1 MSATLLSPFDLV
13 SPTESDTILANESS
27 HRLAPYFE
35 QDAPARDVKMEI
47 VTTRGHRE
55 SIALPASAFAL
66 LFRILN
72 EMAAG
77 HAVTL
82 VSSESELTTQQVAEA
97 LNVSRPYIVR
107 LLEEGAIP
115 HRKVGTHRRVLLV
128 DLLEYKSRD
137 TDERLK
143 VLDELAT
150 LSQVLKMG
158 Y

>member
-1 MSATLLSPFDLV
+1 MSATFSSPFDPV
-13 SPTESDTILANESS
+13 APTENDTLLANESS

-35 QDAPARDVKMEI
+35 QDVPVREVKMEI
-47 VTTRGHRE
+47 LTARGRRE
-55 SIALPASAFAL
+55 SIAVPASAFAL

-82 VSSESELTTQQVAEA
+82 VPSESELTTQQAAEV
-97 LNVSRPYIVR
+97 LSVSRPYVVR

-115 HRKVGTHRRVLLV
+115 HRKVGTHRRVLLA

-137 TDERLK
+137 ADERLK
-143 VLDELAT
+143 VLDELAA
-150 LSQVLKMG
+150 QAQELKMG